1 MIKQTFRQNK
11 RIEFICFTIIF
22 MNKIKLF
29 SKQQLQ
35 HIVQYHKINNFSI
48 KTLIKHKKN

>member
-11 RIEFICFTIIF
+11 RIEFICLTIIY

-29 SKQQLQ
+29 SKQQLPQ
-35 HIVQYHKINNFSI
+35 IIQYNKIIISASNAYKI
-48 KTLIKHKKN
+48 QE